1 MKVALLILVLL
12 CNDQLLAGDLK
23 STRPHPSLSP
33 KDVVHIV
40 MNALKN
46 NDHPN
51 KNSGIAITFKF
62 ASPANKINTGPLE
75 RFSSIIKSQTFQS
88 MINHHSTTYEKYNLL
103 GNRANIDV
111 ILISSVGK
119 IFGYRFFLSRQNG
132 NKFEGCWMTD
142 AVIPIRV
149 ITL

>member
-1 MKVALLILVLL
+1 MKIVLLILALL
-12 CNDQLLAGDLK
+12 CNDQLLAGDLN
-23 STRPHPSLSP
+23 STQPHPSLSP
-33 KDVVHIV
+33 KDVVQIV

-75 RFSSIIKSQTFQS
+75 RFNSILKSRTFRP

-119 IFGYRFFLSRQNG
+119 IFGYRFFLSQQNG

-142 AVIPIRV
+142 AVIPIKV